1 MQIQPYVFF
10 DGRCEDALRFYADT
24 LGAEVLFKMQYKD
37 APPEANR
44 PADPKSDDKVMHAS
58 VRIGESTVMMSDDC
72 MSPQV
77 IRSGFS
83 LSVTADSL
91 AEGEKLF
98 NALAE
103 GGKVNLPWQAT
114 FWSKGF
120 GMLTDQFGVNWMVT
134 IPDGA

>member
-1 MQIQPYVFF
+1 MQLNAYVFF

-37 APPEANR
+37 APPEANC
-44 PADPKSDDKVMHAS
+44 PADPKSADKVMHAS
-58 VRIGESTVMMSDDC
+58 VRIGESILMMSDDC

-98 NALAE
+98 NALAQ
-103 GGKVNLPWQAT
+103 GGKVNMPWQAT

>member
-1 MQIQPYVFF
+1 MQLNAYVFF
-10 DGRCEDALRFYADT
+10 DGRCEEALRFYADK

-58 VRIGESTVMMSDDC
+58 VRIGESILMMSDDC

-77 IRSGFS
+77 TRSGFS

-98 NALAE
+98 NALAQ
-103 GGKVNLPWQAT
+103 GGKVNMPWQAT

-120 GMLTDQFGVNWMVT
+120 GMLTDQFGVNWMGT